1 MNKCT
6 TTGNDSVSEIRTL
19 IYFGSVGP
27 VDEGEA
33 TPFSWAGSCVAFAS
47 MSVRLII
54 DRQIRHFSVI
64 ELHVETGHI
73 YEVTPAMPRW
83 LDNRR
88 LTSVGSVSLEL
99 Q

>member
-1 MNKCT
+1 M
-6 TTGNDSVSEIRTL
+6 
-19 IYFGSVGP
+19 IYFGSAGP

-33 TPFSWAGSCVAFAS
+33 TSFSWAGSCVAFAC

-64 ELHVETGHI
+64 ELHVEMGHI
-73 YEVTPAMPRW
+73 YEETPAMPTW

-88 LTSVGSVSLEL
+88 LTSVK
-99 Q
+99 